1 VSRRQAA
8 SSAAAHAALGLLAL
22 LSLYPFAFMLATSL
36 KSNDQLYH
44 GYFAVTL
51 PLQWGN
57 YVEAWGVLGRYL
69 LNSVVVTATSVAAVL
84 VTASLAGYAFA
95 RWRFPGSSALF
106 VGVLTV
112 LMIPDILTLLP
123 VFVTLRELSLLDRQ
137 VALVLVYVS
146 SGQVLGIFV
155 FRGFFATIPDDLV
168 DAVQID
174 GATEAQ
180 GLVHMVLPL
189 SRPILFTVAVMTA
202 LACWNDY
209 IWPLI
214 TLQTQ
219 RRWTITLGLVTFQE
233 RYAGMAAW
241 GPLFA
246 GYVLASLPLIAL
258 LASGM
263 KHFVAGL
270 RSGALKG

>member
-8 SSAAAHAALGLLAL
+8 ASAAAHTALGLLAL
-22 LSLYPFAFMLATSL
+22 ASLYPFAFMLATSL
-36 KSNDQLYH
+36 KSNDQFYH
-44 GYFAVTL
+44 GYFALTL

-57 YVEAWGVLGRYL
+57 YAEAWGAIGRFL
-69 LNSVVVTATSVAAVL
+69 ANSILVTGTSVAVVL

-95 RWRFPGSSALF
+95 RWRFPGSGALF

-112 LMIPDILTLLP
+112 LMIPDILTMLP

-137 VALVLVYVS
+137 IALVLVYVS

-219 RRWTITLGLVTFQE
+219 GRWTITLGLVSFQE

-246 GYVLASLPLIAL
+246 GYVLASLPLIVL

-270 RSGALKG
+270 RTGALKG